1 MSEFLDIA
9 LWIFDLLVK
18 ELLPLLSMLMAIIF
32 LYKITKAGQI
42 TLGKFGASIK
52 SSLKMKKFGFR

>member
-18 ELLPLLSMLMAIIF
+18 GLLPLLSLLMAVIF
-32 LYKITKAGQI
+32 IYKIGKAGQI
-42 TLGKFGASIK
+42 SMSKLGKSIAATFK
-52 SSLKMKKFGFR
+52 RRG

>member
-18 ELLPLLSMLMAIIF
+18 ELLPLLSLLMAVIF
-32 LYKITKAGQI
+32 IYKIGKAGQI
-42 TLGKFGASIK
+42 TMNKLGKDMA
-52 SSLKMKKFGFR
+52 KMFKRRG